1 MLSRRDLYW
10 GYAAQALN
18 IGLGLIML
26 PAIVRHMATAEVG
39 LWFVFITLISFAQ
52 LLELGFQPT
61 ISRNVAYIYAGAQKL
76 SAVGLQEN
84 GNGVLN
90 VVLLANL
97 VEAARFYISL
107 DCLIGGDSLTCGWH
121 LLHK

>member
-1 MLSRRDLYW
+1 MNTMLSRRDLYW
-10 GYAAQALN
+10 GYAAQVLN

-26 PAIVRHMATAEVG
+26 PVIVRHMSTAEVG

-76 SAVGLQEN
+76 SAFGLQEN
-84 GNGVLN
+84 GNGNLN
-90 VVLLANL
+90 IPLLANL
-97 VEAARFYISL
+97 VAASRFIYRWIA
-107 DCLIGGDSLTCGWH
+107 
-121 LLHK
+121 LLA